1 MRLPVLLA
9 MTAAGLSA
17 CATSDRIAMVED
29 GFERGSLG
37 VAAIAR
43 GDWQAAEEGI
53 ESGRMPAN
61 DPARLINLGKVYMET
76 GRPGMA
82 LSAWRLAA
90 ASPNHFMVQTA
101 DGQWVSTKTVA
112 ERALAKHEGAVRSA
126 TR

>member
-1 MRLPVLLA
+1 MRLSLLLVA
-9 MTAAGLSA
+9 ATASLAA
-17 CATSDRIAMVED
+17 CATNDQVAMVED

-43 GDWQAAEEGI
+43 RDWQAAEASI
-53 ESGRMPAN
+53 EASRVAQN
-61 DPARLINLGKVYMET
+61 DPARLINLGTVYMET

-82 LSAWRLAA
+82 LSAWRLAL
-90 ASPNHFMVQTA
+90 ASPDHMMVATA
-101 DGQWVSTKTVA
+101 DGRWVSTRDLA